1 MKTKYLFFIYFFML
15 VLTMQSQTNYMTKK
29 GHLKMITRVDNQ
41 AVILESNELYIYLDY
56 TTKQMHGTLDLKSLI
71 NDIPELNSY
80 LNAVEEP
87 LLVNFSGIIPADD
100 FMSQPHQPLTFD
112 WQVHIT
118 FQNKSFEIVFE
129 STLEHAEQGY
139 MFSCRL
145 STFGEIE
152 VSNLGLKN
160 LIPGL
165 DNKIGI
171 QIVQTILRDY

>member
-1 MKTKYLFFIYFFML
+1 MVTKYLFFIGFFML

-29 GHLKMITRVDNQ
+29 GHIKMITKIDNQ
-41 AVILESNELYIYLDY
+41 VFTLESRELYIFLDY

-71 NDIPELNSY
+71 NDIPQLKSY

-87 LLVNFSGIIPADD
+87 LLVYFSGIIPADD
-100 FMSQPHQPLTFD
+100 FMSHPHQPLTFD
-112 WQVHIT
+112 WQVHVT

-129 STLEHAEQGY
+129 STLEHAEQGF

-152 VSNLGLKN
+152 VANLGLKN

-165 DNKIGI
+165 DEKIGI
-171 QIVQTILRDY
+171 QIVQSILRDY